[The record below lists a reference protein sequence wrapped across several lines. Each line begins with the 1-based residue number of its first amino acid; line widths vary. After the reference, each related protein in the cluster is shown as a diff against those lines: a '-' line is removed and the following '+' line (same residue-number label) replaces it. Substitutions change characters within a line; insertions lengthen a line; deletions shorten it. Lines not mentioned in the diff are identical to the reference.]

1 MLDTSYTSGHDVGL
15 TSDALATALGVRLG
29 KLLDTSY
36 ASGHDVGL
44 TLVAP
49 AEH

>member
-1 MLDTSYTSGHDVGL
+1 MLDTSYASGYVGL
-15 TSDALATALGVRLG
+15 TSELGVRLG

-44 TLVAP
+44 TSDALATPRWV
-49 AEH
+49 